1 MRHTHREI
9 AEAKMLGRRLA
20 ALRNAPVPPLSRLRS
35 ATTLL
40 TRAVILALRMKVRAA
55 WRRLRNMQVCPRC
68 EGRHDMIEFNE
79 MFGPDAGHDDNL
91 PGTKCRLCRGTGEVD
106 QRRVESFKWGRAA
119 MRYRL
124 LAGMS
129 LAKAYYLCG
138 LTPDQITMHE
148 EGLVPLDDW
157 PSSLRDIADL
167 QLDREAAG
175 HVSTT

>member
-1 MRHTHREI
+1 MRHTNREI
-9 AEAKMLGRRLA
+9 QEAKMLARKA
-20 ALRNAPVPPLSRLRS
+20 AASENVSVPPLSRLRT
-35 ATTLL
+35 ATALL
-40 TRAVILALRMKVRAA
+40 GRAVSTALRMKVRAA
-55 WRRLRNMQVCPRC
+55 WRWLRDKTVCPRC

-91 PGTKCRLCRGTGEVD
+91 PGTKCRLCRGTGEVTRA
-106 QRRVESFKWGRAA
+106 QVESFKHGRAA

-124 LAGMS
+124 IAGMS